1 MEPLNAEMEY
11 ESRGFISSSFIQGL
25 NPREFFFHAMAGREG
40 MSDTA
45 MGTATS
51 GYLQRRIIKLAE
63 DIKIQYDGTVRDV
76 TGKVYQLAYGDNGFD
91 PCKTVKVNGQQQVC
105 DVTRI
110 VDSLNLKH
118 EIADESSDDE
128 DLIPE

>member
-1 MEPLNAEMEY
+1 
-11 ESRGFISSSFIQGL
+11 
-25 NPREFFFHAMAGREG
+25 
-40 MSDTA
+40 
-45 MGTATS
+45 MGNLGVCTTATS

-76 TGKVYQLAYGDNGFD
+76 TGKIYQLAYGDNGFD
-91 PCKTVKVNGQQQVC
+91 PCKTVKVDGQQQVC
-105 DVTRI
+105 DVTRM
-110 VDSLNLKH
+110 VDSLNLQH